1 MGPLGHGTDAAP
13 SLLFS
18 ADPSARLKVVRVE
31 PGKVVFVPKGMEI
44 APLVAANDPLPA
56 ETIAA
61 ATILCHRA
69 GDFLMRVSAL
79 SGALHRPD
87 ALARSEAHLA
97 TMRAELAQM
106 IRVFEQVDDS
116 LATLRGLAE
125 RDVRIGAMQAAA
137 PVILGR
143 SAAQTRESQD
153 TKAPEP
159 HAARDARVRPEHDA
173 EVRS

>member
-1 MGPLGHGTDAAP
+1 MALDMYASEVPGGTRIRVEM
-13 SLLFS
+13 SGF
-18 ADPSARLKVVRVE
+18 ADPRSRFGGPDPRLPFK
-31 PGKVVFVPKGMEI
+31 P

-69 GDFLMRVSAL
+69 GDFLMRASAL

-116 LATLRGLAE
+116 LATLRGLAQ
-125 RDVRIGAMQAAA
+125 RDARIGAMQASEGG
-137 PVILGR
+137 V
-143 SAAQTRESQD
+143 S
-153 TKAPEP
+153 
-159 HAARDARVRPEHDA
+159 
-173 EVRS
+173 

>member
-1 MGPLGHGTDAAP
+1 MGPLGHQIGIDLTGGAGGVIVFPGTHP
-13 SLLFS
+13 
-18 ADPSARLKVVRVE
+18 VVGE
-31 PGKVVFVPKGMEI
+31 PFRHRPV
-44 APLVAANDPLPA
+44 VAANDPLPA

-61 ATILCHRA
+61 ATLLCHRA
-69 GDFLMRVSAL
+69 GDFLMRASAL

-125 RDVRIGAMQAAA
+125 RDARIAAMQASEGGVA
-137 PVILGR
+137 
-143 SAAQTRESQD
+143 
-153 TKAPEP
+153 
-159 HAARDARVRPEHDA
+159 
-173 EVRS
+173 

>member
-1 MGPLGHGTDAAP
+1 MGPLGHDLTLAAVRLP
-13 SLLFS
+13 VGMQ
-18 ADPSARLKVVRVE
+18 AAARRLST
-31 PGKVVFVPKGMEI
+31 PP

-61 ATILCHRA
+61 ATLLCHRA

-97 TMRAELAQM
+97 TMRAELAQL
-106 IRVFEQVDDS
+106 IRVFEQVDGS

-125 RDVRIGAMQAAA
+125 RDAQMAAMRASEGG
-137 PVILGR
+137 V
-143 SAAQTRESQD
+143 S
-153 TKAPEP
+153 
-159 HAARDARVRPEHDA
+159 
-173 EVRS
+173 